1 MNRFARWKSAGSML
15 SVVALA
21 VLLMDVDTFAGI
33 ETKGLRVTQEGAIL
47 LAKAEAVRTK
57 RANSIEDITR
67 VEVVTDPGKHDWDK
81 DKKFNGEGYYK
92 DSKLK
97 HKKYWEIF
105 FAQQLYL
112 SLQLMNALLNSL
124 KFQRFHFLNLC
135 LFLQQSVYL
144 QIYLLVE

>member
-1 MNRFARWKSAGSML
+1 ML

-105 FAQQLYL
+105 FEVCCRVG
-112 SLQLMNALLNSL
+112 N
-124 KFQRFHFLNLC
+124 HG
-135 LFLQQSVYL
+135 
-144 QIYLLVE
+144 LVLIDATSGVVLEVHGGQ